1 MATRQSSG
9 RLRFYGAAGVVT
21 GSCYHLTLDGVSF
34 LVDCGLFQGNKT
46 LRELNYQPFP
56 FDPARLDFVL
66 LTHAHIDHS
75 GLLPKLVRRGFKGP
89 VYATDATRDLLGF
102 MLPDSGYI
110 QETEVQRLNERN
122 RRRGRRPVEPI
133 YRRVDAERSVR
144 QIRGRPLD
152 AWFSPVAGVRARFW
166 NAGHILGAASIE
178 LELAGAGREGAPLR
192 LLFSGDIGP
201 QEKAFHE
208 QPEAP
213 VDLDYLIVEGTYGD
227 REREDVTVEQ
237 RRELLR
243 REIAEALAAGGNL
256 LIPAFAVERTQEL
269 LNDIARLMAEGRLP
283 QARVFLDSPLAIKAT
298 EVFESYAGE
307 LRDLGDP
314 GVPGDPG
321 ATPFRGTGFSF
332 TPRAE
337 QSRRIGRITEGA
349 IIIAASGMCD
359 AGRIRHHLKHNLWRR
374 GATVLFVGYQ
384 APGTLGSILLGGART
399 VRIHGEEIAV
409 RARLRR
415 LDAYS
420 AHADQGE
427 LVEWVRRR
435 LPVAQAVFLTHGEP
449 AALRALKQC
458 LAEAG
463 LERRKLI
470 IPKLDEEVELA
481 ASGKVRLVAEAAR
494 AEPEKIADLDW
505 HNAYAG
511 LLVELSERLQALP
524 DDAAREAL
532 LRDLQRRVAHD

>member
-1 MATRQSSG
+1 MRQ
-9 RLRFYGAAGVVT
+9 L
-21 GSCYHLTLDGVSF
+21 
-34 LVDCGLFQGNKT
+34 K
-46 LRELNYQPFP
+46 
-56 FDPARLDFVL
+56 
-66 LTHAHIDHS
+66 
-75 GLLPKLVRRGFKGP
+75 
-89 VYATDATRDLLGF
+89 
-102 MLPDSGYI
+102 
-110 QETEVQRLNERN
+110 
-122 RRRGRRPVEPI
+122 
-133 YRRVDAERSVR
+133 
-144 QIRGRPLD
+144 GRPLD
-152 AWFSPVAGVRARFW
+152 TWFSPVAGVRARFW

-178 LELAGAGREGAPLR
+178 LELAGAGLKGAPLR

-213 VDLDYLIVEGTYGD
+213 GDLDYLIVEGTYGD

-243 REIAEALAAGGNL
+243 REIAEALAGGGNL

-283 QARVFLDSPLAIKAT
+283 PARVFLDSPLAIKAT

-307 LRDLGDP
+307 LTDLGDAGGP
-314 GVPGDPG
+314 GT
-321 ATPFRGTGFSF
+321 TPFRGAGFTF

-359 AGRIRHHLKHNLWRR
+359 AGRIRHHLKNNLWRR
-374 GATVLFVGYQ
+374 EATVLFVGYQ

-427 LVEWVRRR
+427 LVDWVRRR

-449 AALRALKQC
+449 AALRALKQR

-470 IPKLDEEVELA
+470 VPKLDEQVDLV
-481 ASGKVRLVAEAAR
+481 ASGKVRLSVETPR
-494 AEPEKIADLDW
+494 AEPDRIADLDW

-511 LLVELSERLQALP
+511 LLVELSETLPALP
-524 DDAAREAL
+524 DDAARDEL
-532 LRDLQRRVAHD
+532 LRDLQRRVARR